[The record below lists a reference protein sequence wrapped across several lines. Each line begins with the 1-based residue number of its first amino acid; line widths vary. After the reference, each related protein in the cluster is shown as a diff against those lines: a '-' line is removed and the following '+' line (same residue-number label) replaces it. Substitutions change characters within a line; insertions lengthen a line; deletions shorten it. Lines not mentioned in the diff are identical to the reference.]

1 MRRTTLIS
9 ALSLVATGLL
19 LAASAVA
26 GPKGKGDDTFK
37 VHLKGFEEVPVV
49 VTGAT
54 GELHLTIN
62 DAAGTIAY
70 ELTYENLE
78 GDVRQAHIH
87 VGQKN
92 VAGGIS
98 LWLCQTT
105 VNSTPA
111 VSPPGVN
118 TPTCPGPRSGTVSGT
133 LTKENVIGPAG
144 QGIIPAS
151 QVGLDDVISAI
162 RAGKA
167 YGNVHTSVAPGGEVR
182 GQLH

>member
-1 MRRTTLIS
+1 MRRTTFVS

-92 VAGGIS
+92 VAGGIAI
-98 LWLCQTT
+98 WLCQTPGT
-105 VNSTPA
+105 VPMSPA
-111 VSPPGVN
+111 VAAI
-118 TPTCPGPRSGTVSGT
+118 TPFCPGPRSGTVSGT
-133 LTKENVIGPAG
+133 VGAANVIGPTGQLVAAG
-144 QGIIPAS
+144 EIGE
-151 QVGLDDVISAI
+151 VIRAI

-167 YGNVHTSVAPGGEVR
+167 YGNVHSTAVGSGEIR

>member
-26 GPKGKGDDTFK
+26 GPKGKGDDHIK

-62 DAAGTIAY
+62 DAAGTIDY

-78 GDVRQAHIH
+78 GNVTQAHIH

-92 VAGGIS
+92 VVGGIS
-98 LWLCQTT
+98 IWLCKTPGT
-105 VNSTPA
+105 VPMSAAVAAITPF
-111 VSPPGVN
+111 
-118 TPTCPGPRSGTVSGT
+118 CPSLDPHSGTVSGT
-133 LTKENVIGPAG
+133 VSAANVIGPTG
-144 QGIIPAS
+144 QAIPA
-151 QVGLDDVISAI
+151 GDLDDVLTAI

-167 YGNVHTSVAPGGEVR
+167 YGNVHSTSAPGGEVR